1 MQRPQQRHHTGSRS
15 PSRYKEQ
22 KIFVLA
28 SKKSIE
34 PTPIQRCLQELKLWR
49 CSVTSTATSYKCR
62 RSGVC
67 ALELLC
73 SAERLIS
80 KEYSSRIRALTRGSQ
95 RIWIWI
101 AKNCFF
107 LISLQIATVI
117 FLTFLTETPL
127 APPESETSADT
138 KAMASK
144 LSVHDWLVTFVER
157 PYRDRPL
164 SCLPPSICI
173 SSCSLALPS
182 LSPSRLETLS
192 PEPQLSLFH
201 LPLQHRRCTVGH
213 TTVTWLDRQ
222 FRQNFSNGV
231 IKAAL

>member
-117 FLTFLTETPL
+117 FNLPHRDPAGSSREWDFSWHKSHGVQAECPWLTGDLCGKTLSGQAIVLPTPL
-127 APPESETSADT
+127 NLHFQLLPGPPFPFTLPAGN
-138 KAMASK
+138 
-144 LSVHDWLVTFVER
+144 LVTGASAEF
-157 PYRDRPL
+157 
-164 SCLPPSICI
+164 I
-173 SSCSLALPS
+173 SFALTAQALHS
-182 LSPSRLETLS
+182 WAHNCHMTR
-192 PEPQLSLFH
+192 Q
-201 LPLQHRRCTVGH
+201 TVQ
-213 TTVTWLDRQ
+213 TE
-222 FRQNFSNGV
+222 F
-231 IKAAL
+231 